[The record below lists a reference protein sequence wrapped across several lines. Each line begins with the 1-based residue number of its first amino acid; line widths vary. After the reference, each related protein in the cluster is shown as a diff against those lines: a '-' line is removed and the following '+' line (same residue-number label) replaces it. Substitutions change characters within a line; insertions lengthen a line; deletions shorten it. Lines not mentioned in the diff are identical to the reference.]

1 MCGMCIEAATL
12 ECIKGGRIQIDLAK
26 ITYGETSDAYL
37 EPHCLAEVAIG
48 SENHISLLFE
58 EHPKSPS
65 IIWAVLNANQKRAF
79 NEIEYEIALD
89 VLTIS
94 VLEEPPVIEKSLDK
108 TLPRLLSFLK
118 CFPLQAACDLDG
130 LFENVKARD
139 DLHLV
144 ISDAEILIS
153 HLCGNYISRYSEF
166 KFDIFTPEVNGV
178 TDDQVNDIFNL
189 CPVSIFLAKWLL
201 ERFKPNHIA
210 HELIPI
216 FEAPVPYF
224 TSYYM
229 AWRRHATLWLYQNK
243 SESEFLYLLPVMY
256 VEALF
261 HLKQVTPISERLS
274 NEIDKRVKH
283 EGLGC

>member
-26 ITYGETSDAYL
+26 TTYGETSDAYL

-48 SENHISLLFE
+48 SENHISLLLE

-79 NEIEYEIALD
+79 SEIEYEIALD

-94 VLEEPPVIEKSLDK
+94 VLEEPPVIEKSLNK
-108 TLPRLLSFLK
+108 TLPHLLSFLK

-130 LFENVKARD
+130 LFENIKARD

-153 HLCGNYISRYSEF
+153 YLCGNYISRYSEF
-166 KFDIFTPEVNGV
+166 KFDIFTQEVNGV

-201 ERFKPNHIA
+201 ERLKPNHIA